1 MKWYT
6 WLTIILIILVS
17 IPLKIK
23 FIKWWD
29 RRQKEKIMKEA
40 MIDDKS
46 RRVEIFLWKR

>member
-6 WLTIILIILVS
+6 WFTIILVVLVS

-29 RRQKEKIMKEA
+29 RRQKEKNDEGGY
-40 MIDDKS
+40 D
-46 RRVEIFLWKR
+46 R

>member
-6 WLTIILIILVS
+6 WLTIILIILLS

-29 RRQKEKIMKEA
+29 RRQKMIKEV

-46 RRVEIFLWKR
+46 RRVKIFLWKR

>member
-6 WLTIILIILVS
+6 CLTIILIILLS

-29 RRQKEKIMKEA
+29 RRQKN
-40 MIDDKS
+40 DK
-46 RRVEIFLWKR
+46 RGYDR

>member
-6 WLTIILIILVS
+6 WLTIILIVLVS

-23 FIKWWD
+23 FIKMVG
-29 RRQKEKIMKEA
+29 QTTKKMIKEV

>member
-6 WLTIILIILVS
+6 WFTIILIILLS

-29 RRQKEKIMKEA
+29 RRQKN
-40 MIDDKS
+40 DKGGYD
-46 RRVEIFLWKR
+46 R

>member
-6 WLTIILIILVS
+6 WLTIILVVLVS

-29 RRQKEKIMKEA
+29 RRQKEKN
-40 MIDDKS
+40 DKGGYD
-46 RRVEIFLWKR
+46 R